1 VTILVSAR
9 VAIRSIPPRFLSI
22 DCCDRCPQSVRVRA
36 FSEGLGRAQA
46 APKSGV
52 SRWRFYHRGPAIPG
66 IIWRFQQGPHAKIQ
80 VGLGDWPKCRE
91 RIEELAAIGTEL
103 EFRTVIG
110 LEVHAQVL
118 TQSKMFCS
126 CSADYASATPN
137 THICPVC
144 MGLPGALP
152 VINKAAI
159 ESVIRTGLALDCT
172 IPGFCKLDRKNYF
185 YPDLPKGYQI
195 SQYDLPLC
203 VDGQLTFT
211 SEGIEKTA
219 GITRVHIEEDTG
231 RLLHREEGAE
241 SVSLVDL
248 NRSGVPLM
256 EIVGEPDLASA
267 TEARDYLIALRQI
280 LRYIGASTG
289 NMEEGAFRCDANI
302 STRTLDGAI
311 VGEKVEIKN
320 MNSFRAVERALLYEE
335 ERQRDLL
342 SKGESIS
349 QETRGW
355 VDAKGITVSQRTK
368 ESAHDYRYFPEPD
381 LPPLTIETAFVDTI
395 RADLQELPKARK
407 ARLVAQYRLSETEAE
422 HLTMERETA
431 DYFEAAARS
440 VVPDRAKQISN
451 WLLNDVF
458 GLQRERGLRF
468 DQFPVESAQLAA
480 LVDLVESGDLTG
492 RGGKD
497 LLARIEPGED
507 ARAAAERLD
516 LISVDDAGVIRA
528 AALEAIG
535 ANPAVVA
542 DYKSGKKAAIGRL
555 MGETI
560 RATGGR
566 GRPDTVRSVLEE
578 LLSE

>member
-1 VTILVSAR
+1 M
-9 VAIRSIPPRFLSI
+9 
-22 DCCDRCPQSVRVRA
+22 
-36 FSEGLGRAQA
+36 
-46 APKSGV
+46 
-52 SRWRFYHRGPAIPG
+52 
-66 IIWRFQQGPHAKIQ
+66 IWRFQPGPHAKIL
-80 VGLGDWPKCRE
+80 VDLGEWPKYRE
-91 RIEELAAIGTEL
+91 RVEELTATGTEL

-126 CSADYASATPN
+126 CSAEYASAIPN
-137 THICPVC
+137 THVCPVC

-152 VINKAAI
+152 VINKTAI
-159 ESVIRTGLALDCT
+159 EAVIRTGLALSCT
-172 IPGFCKLDRKNYF
+172 IPEFCKLDRKNYF

-203 VDGQLTFT
+203 VDGRLNFW
-211 SEGIEKTA
+211 SEGIEKSA

-231 RLLHREEGAE
+231 RLLHREEAGE
-241 SVSLVDL
+241 SLSLVDL

-256 EIVGEPDLASA
+256 EIVGEPDLTSPV
-267 TEARDYLIALRQI
+267 EARDYLIALRQI

-302 STRTLDGAI
+302 STRSLDDSI
-311 VGEKVEIKN
+311 IGEKVEIKN
-320 MNSFRAVERALLYEE
+320 MNSFRAVERALVFEE
-335 ERQRDLL
+335 TRQRNVLRA
-342 SKGESIS
+342 GGSIP

-381 LPPLTIETAFVDTI
+381 LPPLTIEATFVDSI
-395 RADLQELPKARK
+395 RAGIQELPNARK
-407 ARLVAQYRLSETEAE
+407 ARYIEQYRLGDAEAE
-422 HLTMERETA
+422 LLTQERETA
-431 DYFEAAARS
+431 DYFETTVADGD
-440 VVPDRAKQISN
+440 PDRAKSVSN

-468 DQFPVESAQLAA
+468 DQFPIESAQLSGI
-480 LVDLVESGDLTG
+480 VDLVDGGVLTG
-492 RGGKD
+492 RGAKE
-497 LLARIEPGED
+497 LLSGIQPGEE
-507 ARAAAERLD
+507 ARAAAERLE
-516 LISVDDAGVIRA
+516 LISVGDADVIRK
-528 AALEAIG
+528 AALETIA
-535 ANPAVVA
+535 ANPAAVA
-542 DYKSGKKAAIGRL
+542 DYKGGKKAAIGRL

>member
-1 VTILVSAR
+1 M
-9 VAIRSIPPRFLSI
+9 
-22 DCCDRCPQSVRVRA
+22 
-36 FSEGLGRAQA
+36 GL
-46 APKSGV
+46 
-52 SRWRFYHRGPAIPG
+52 
-66 IIWRFQQGPHAKIQ
+66 
-80 VGLGDWPKCRE
+80 E
-91 RIEELAAIGTEL
+91 RIKEVTATRTEL

-152 VINKAAI
+152 VINKVAI
-159 ESVIRTGLALDCT
+159 ESVIRTGLALGSR

-211 SEGIEKTA
+211 TEGVEKAA

-231 RLLHREEGAE
+231 RLLHREEVGE
-241 SVSLVDL
+241 SLSLVDL

-256 EIVGEPDLASA
+256 EIVGEPDLTSP

-302 STRTLDGAI
+302 STRTIDGGI
-311 VGEKVEIKN
+311 VGDKVEIKN
-320 MNSFRAVERALLYEE
+320 MNSFRAVERALAYEE
-335 ERQRDLL
+335 IRQRDVL
-342 SKGESIS
+342 SAGGSIP

-381 LPPLTIETAFVDTI
+381 LPPLTIEASFVDSI
-395 RADLQELPKARK
+395 RWNLPELPKARK
-407 ARLVAQYRLSETEAE
+407 ARFIDAYQLGESEAE
-422 HLTMERETA
+422 HLTLERETA
-431 DYFEAAARS
+431 EYFEAAAGAAD
-440 VVPDRAKQISN
+440 PKRARQISN

-468 DQFPVESAQLAA
+468 DQFPLDAAQLTA
-480 LVDLVESGDLTG
+480 LVELVERGELTG
-492 RGGKD
+492 RGGKE
-497 LLARIEPGED
+497 LLAGIQDGED

-516 LISVDDAGVIRA
+516 LISVDDADVIRT
-528 AALEAIG
+528 AALATIE
-535 ANPAVVA
+535 ANPAAVA
-542 DYKSGKKAAIGRL
+542 DYKSGKKAALGRL

-566 GRPDTVRSVLEE
+566 GRPEIVRAVLVE

>member
-1 VTILVSAR
+1 M
-9 VAIRSIPPRFLSI
+9 
-22 DCCDRCPQSVRVRA
+22 
-36 FSEGLGRAQA
+36 A
-46 APKSGV
+46 AT
-52 SRWRFYHRGPAIPG
+52 
-66 IIWRFQQGPHAKIQ
+66 
-80 VGLGDWPKCRE
+80 
-91 RIEELAAIGTEL
+91 GTEL

-126 CSADYASATPN
+126 CSAEYASATPN
-137 THICPVC
+137 THVCPVC

-159 ESVIRTGLALDCT
+159 ESVVRTGLALGCS

-203 VDGQLTFT
+203 LDGQLTFT
-211 SEGIEKTA
+211 SEGVEKTA

-231 RLLHREEGAE
+231 RLLHREEAGE
-241 SVSLVDL
+241 SLSLVDL

-256 EIVGEPDLASA
+256 EIVGEPDLTSP
-267 TEARDYLIALRQI
+267 TEARDYLMALRQI

-302 STRTLDGAI
+302 STRTTDGSI

-320 MNSFRAVERALLYEE
+320 MNSFRAVERALVYEE
-335 ERQRDLL
+335 ERQREVL
-342 SKGESIS
+342 SRGGSIP

-355 VDAKGITVSQRTK
+355 VDAKGVTVSQRTK

-381 LPPLTIETAFVDTI
+381 LPPLTIEATFVDSI
-395 RADLQELPKARK
+395 RSNLQELPRARK
-407 ARLVAQYRLSETEAE
+407 ARFIEQYRLGESEAE
-422 HLTMERETA
+422 HLTLERETSE
-431 DYFEAAARS
+431 YFEAAAS
-440 VVPDRAKQISN
+440 AANPAQAKQISN

-468 DQFPVESAQLAA
+468 DQFPIEAAQLTG
-480 LVDLVESGDLTG
+480 LVDLVENGVLTG
-492 RGGKD
+492 RGAKD
-497 LLARIEPGED
+497 LLTGMHPGED
-507 ARAAAERLD
+507 VRAAAERLD
-516 LISVDDAGVIRA
+516 LISVGDADVIRTA
-528 AALEAIG
+528 AIETIE
-535 ANPAVVA
+535 ANPAAVA
-542 DYKSGKKAAIGRL
+542 DYKNGKKAAIGRL

-566 GRPDTVRSVLEE
+566 GRPEIVRAVLEE

>member
-1 VTILVSAR
+1 VLEFRPFSA
-9 VAIRSIPPRFLSI
+9 
-22 DCCDRCPQSVRVRA
+22 
-36 FSEGLGRAQA
+36 EG
-46 APKSGV
+46 PIS
-52 SRWRFYHRGPAIPG
+52 
-66 IIWRFQQGPHAKIQ
+66 
-80 VGLGDWPKCRE
+80 RE
-91 RIEELAAIGTEL
+91 RIGELTITETQL

-118 TQSKMFCS
+118 TASKMFCS
-126 CSADYASATPN
+126 CSADYASAPPN
-137 THICPVC
+137 THVCPVC

-159 ESVIRTGLALDCT
+159 ESVIRTGVALGCT
-172 IPGFCKLDRKNYF
+172 IPSFCKLDRKNYF

-203 VDGQLTFT
+203 VDGELIFT
-211 SEGIEKTA
+211 SDGLEKRA

-231 RLLHREEGAE
+231 RLLHRDDAGD

-256 EIVGEPDLASA
+256 EIVGEPDLTSPA
-267 TEARDYLIALRQI
+267 EARDYLIALRQI

-302 STRTLDGAI
+302 STRTTDGTI

-320 MNSFRAVERALLYEE
+320 MNSFRAVERALAFEE
-335 ERQRDLL
+335 ERQRALL
-342 SKGESIS
+342 ATGKSIP

-355 VDAKGITVSQRTK
+355 IDGKGITVSQRTK

-381 LPPLTIETAFVDTI
+381 LPPLTVEAVFVDAV
-395 RADLQELPKARK
+395 RAALPELPAAR
-407 ARLVAQYRLSETEAE
+407 RTRFFLSYQLGLPEAE
-422 HLTMERETA
+422 LLTLERETA
-431 DYFEAAARS
+431 DFYEAALGTES
-440 VVPDRAKQISN
+440 GSDRPKHIAN

-458 GLQRERGLRF
+458 GLQRERGLSS
-468 DQFPVESAQLAA
+468 DDFPIAPGQLGQ
-480 LVDLVESGDLTG
+480 LVDLVDSGDLTG
-492 RGGKD
+492 RGAKA
-497 LLARIEPGED
+497 LMAAIAPGED
-507 ARAAAERLD
+507 VRSAAERMN
-516 LISVDDAGVIRA
+516 LISVGDADVLRA
-528 AALEAIG
+528 AALEVIA
-535 ANPAVVA
+535 ANPAAVA
-542 DYKSGKKAAIGRL
+542 DYRGGKKAAIGRL

-566 GRPDTVRSVLEE
+566 GRPDTVRAVLEE